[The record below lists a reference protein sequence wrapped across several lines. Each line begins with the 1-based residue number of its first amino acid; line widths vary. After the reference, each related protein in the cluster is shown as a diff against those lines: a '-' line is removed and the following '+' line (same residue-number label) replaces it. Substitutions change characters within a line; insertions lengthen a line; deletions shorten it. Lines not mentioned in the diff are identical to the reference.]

1 MNPTPSRTDL
11 TVQADVL
18 FAAAET
24 AARWAPSVLNTQ
36 PWRWRVHPDRLELF
50 AERRRQLGVLDP
62 DARLMIL
69 SCGIALHHACVAL
82 AAQGWTARVVR
93 TPDPSATGPLAV
105 LDGFQEV
112 AISPVARQQE
122 QAMRMRRTDRRP
134 VSDQP
139 VASPVVRAIE
149 ASATGAARLQVL
161 TAEQVLELAA
171 AVSRADAVQALD
183 SRAREELDR
192 WTSRTMTEGVGLS
205 PEALPERQ
213 AQTTV
218 PGRGFGHAGTL
229 PIGAGHDRA
238 ATYALLY
245 GNGDDPAQW
254 LQAGEALSAIWLTA
268 TTLEVSVLP
277 FSDVVAVPGTREA
290 LRRLLKPLDHPYLAL
305 RLGITDPATGTP
317 PRTPRLPAA
326 QLVEV
331 VPAERR

>member
-1 MNPTPSRTDL
+1 MKTTPSRTDR
-11 TVQADVL
+11 TVPADVL
-18 FAAAET
+18 VEAAQ
-24 AARWAPSVLNTQ
+24 AATRWAPSVLNTQ

-69 SCGIALHHACVAL
+69 SCGTVLHHACVAL

-93 TPDPSATGPLAV
+93 TPGTSATGPLAV
-105 LDGFQEV
+105 LDGFREV
-112 AISPVARQQE
+112 TITPAARQQE
-122 QAMRMRRTDRRP
+122 QAMRIRRTDRRP

-139 VASPVVRAIE
+139 VASSVVRAIE
-149 ASATGAARLQVL
+149 AGARGAVRLQVL
-161 TAEQVLELAA
+161 TAEQVLDLAA

-183 SRAREELDR
+183 PRAREELNH

-205 PEALPERQ
+205 SEELPERL

-245 GNGDDPAQW
+245 GNADDPAQW
-254 LQAGEALSAIWLTA
+254 LQAGEALSAVWLAATA
-268 TTLEVSVLP
+268 LEVSVLP
-277 FSDVVAVPGTREA
+277 FSDVVTVPGTRES
-290 LRRLLKPLDHPYLAL
+290 LRRMLKPLDHPYLAL
-305 RLGITDPATGTP
+305 RLGISDPAPGTP

-331 VPAERR
+331 LSGERR

>member
-1 MNPTPSRTDL
+1 ML
-11 TVQADVL
+11 V
-18 FAAAET
+18 AAAEA

-50 AERRRQLGVLDP
+50 AEPRRQLGVLDP

-69 SCGIALHHACVAL
+69 SCGAALHHACVAL
-82 AAQGWTARVVR
+82 AAQGWTPRVTR
-93 TPDPSATGPLAV
+93 TRGPSTVGPLAV
-105 LDGFQEV
+105 LDGFEEV
-112 AISPVARQQE
+112 AITSAARQQE
-122 QAMRMRRTDRRP
+122 QAMRTRCTDRRP

-139 VASPVVRAIE
+139 VASLAIRAIE
-149 ASATGAARLQVL
+149 ASATGAVRLQVL
-161 TAEQVLELAA
+161 TAEQVLDLAA

-183 SRAREELDR
+183 PRAREELDH

-205 PEALPERQ
+205 PEALPERL

-245 GNGDDPAQW
+245 GDGDDPTQW
-254 LQAGEALSAIWLTA
+254 LQAGEALSVIWLAATA
-268 TTLEVSVLP
+268 LDVSVLP
-277 FSDVVAVPGTREA
+277 LSDVVTVPGTREA
-290 LRRLLKPLDHPYLAL
+290 LRRVLKPLDHPYLAL
-305 RLGITDPATGTP
+305 RLGIADAAPGVL